1 MQAPSTFPDEAAR
14 LQLLRSLDVLDTPPD
29 PVLDS
34 LVQCASQLTVCP
46 VSLVTLIDA
55 DRQWFKARVGLDAEQ
70 TPRDIAFCAHAIA
83 SDGLMEVQDA
93 RLDAR
98 FADNPLVRGEPPL
111 VFYAGVP
118 LSVEGHQLGT
128 LCVIDSVPRQLSTT
142 QRGLLA
148 GLARAAEHWLASRRE
163 QVALRESRAM
173 LAKLSAQLPGFVYQF
188 RQFPDGHFSFPFASE
203 GIREIY
209 ELKLDEVREDASL
222 VFGRLHPD
230 DLPAVSEAIQ
240 RSAQWLTPWHQEYRV
255 LLPRQGLCWREGTA
269 QPERLPDGSVVWHG
283 FITDITE
290 RRERDLAYRQVQQR
304 WRIAVDAA
312 RLGLIEIDRAGGHV
326 SLDAAAAEHHS
337 LPGGPVQLRFDDW
350 VACFMDTDQALLRTA
365 ADHAMQGGS
374 TLRLQLRLQP
384 DADDERE
391 RSIELSAQ
399 PADDEALRGRLI
411 GTCSDISSQVA
422 FEQLQRDKLAA
433 ERASRAK
440 SEFLSR
446 VSHELRTPLNAILG
460 FTQLLQ
466 MDAQRTLD
474 EVQGDRIE
482 RVRAAGSHLLELI
495 NDMLDVTRIEQGG
508 RSLVCVV
515 VPLAGLLNAASAMVE
530 PQARQQQ
537 VHIEVEPVS
546 AELAVLADP
555 RALEQALLNLLSN
568 GIKYNRRRGTLRLA
582 ARRVDDRVAIDVQDQ
597 GAGLSEGQIA
607 ELFQPFNRLGAE
619 HGSVQGSG
627 LGLVIARSL
636 LEAMGG
642 SLKVESTPGRGS
654 TFCIL
659 LPWAAPLEAA
669 KPLPGPRTAGAPTH
683 DDVPSAVTA
692 GSTASNAAGNRA
704 SILYIEDEPV
714 NALLVTEALRAMP
727 DWRIVVARD
736 GAEGLA
742 QALALKP
749 DVLLCD
755 MNLPTLSGAEVVRRL
770 RQHPATRRMRC
781 VAVSADALPQQIAA
795 ARAAG
800 FDDYWTKPLHL
811 PTMLAQLQRQIELS
825 RGA

>member
-1 MQAPSTFPDEAAR
+1 MQAAPPPSNEAAR
-14 LQLLRSLDVLDTPPD
+14 LHLLRSLDVLDTPPD

-34 LVQCASQLTVCP
+34 LVQCASQLTGCP
-46 VSLVTLIDA
+46 VSLISLVDA
-55 DRQWFKARVGLDAEQ
+55 ERQWFKARVGLDAEQ

-98 FADNPLVRGEPPL
+98 FADNPLVRSEPPL

-118 LSVEGHQLGT
+118 LSVEGHPLGT
-128 LCVIDSVPRQLSTT
+128 LCVIDSVPRQLSST

-148 GLARAAEHWLASRRE
+148 GLARTAEHWLASRRE
-163 QVALRESRAM
+163 QVALRDSRTM

-209 ELKLDEVREDASL
+209 ELELDEVREDASL

-240 RSAQWLTPWHQEYRV
+240 RSAEWLTPWHQEYRV

-283 FITDITE
+283 FITDITA
-290 RRERDLAYRQVQQR
+290 RREHDLAYRQVQQR

-312 RLGLIEIDRAGGHV
+312 RLGLVEIDRVGGHV
-326 SLDAAAAEHHS
+326 ALDAAAAEHHA
-337 LPGGPVQLRFDDW
+337 LPGGPAQLRFDDW
-350 VACFMDTDQALLRTA
+350 VARFMEADQDLLRRA
-365 ADHAMQGGS
+365 VDHALQGGS
-374 TLRLQLRLQP
+374 TLRLQLRLQ
-384 DADDERE
+384 ADIDNERE

-399 PADDEALRGRLI
+399 PADDGTLRGRLI

-433 ERASRAK
+433 EHASRAK

-446 VSHELRTPLNAILG
+446 VSHELRTPLNAIIG

-482 RVRAAGSHLLELI
+482 RVREAGSHLLELI

-508 RSLVCVV
+508 RSLVCVGV
-515 VPLAGLLNAASAMVE
+515 SLAALLQAACSMVE

-546 AELAVLADP
+546 PDLAVLADE
-555 RALEQALLNLLSN
+555 RALEQVLLNLLSN
-568 GIKYNRRRGTLRLA
+568 GIKYNRRRGTLRVS
-582 ARRVDDRVAIDVQDQ
+582 ARRVDGQVAIDVQDQ

-619 HGSVQGSG
+619 HGGVQGSG

-642 SLKVESTPGRGS
+642 SLQVESMPGRGS
-654 TFCIL
+654 TFGVL
-659 LPWAAPLEAA
+659 LPWAAPGVAA
-669 KPLPGPRTAGAPTH
+669 AMQYRPRPASAPVRDDAPGTAK
-683 DDVPSAVTA
+683 A
-692 GSTASNAAGNRA
+692 GSTASDRA

-714 NALLVTEALRAMP
+714 NALLVTEALSAMP
-727 DWRIVVARD
+727 GWHIVVAHD

-770 RQHPATRRMRC
+770 RQHPAARRMRC

-811 PTMLAQLQRQIELS
+811 PTMLAQLRRQIELS